1 MNKKSGNKVLD
12 FLGTD
17 EIKKIIDPTAD
28 KVIHYLLKK
37 VAFSQPELLDKEYLG
52 GIQITKEFLEAWIA
66 QACGLKKVGSGNYP
80 IDVFL
85 KNVYGADVKFVTAKT
100 TSSGSLAKTQSN
112 ETSLGQN
119 FADAGSDLDQM
130 FKAEKYNDILNK
142 WILILQ
148 NKFDRPISEF
158 GLKSIYYFI
167 FIRGKNKIYL
177 SIAKVNP
184 SAVSELKVRKGGK
197 TSIHVDNFL
206 DDKYGKVKIYKSKK
220 RMELRMLPKNLEE
233 DNLVISWDFLELY
246 PSITNLREL
255 VELGNIKE
263 HISKEVRKFF
273 S

>member
-1 MNKKSGNKVLD
+1 MNNQRGEKVLD
-12 FLGTD
+12 FLSVD
-17 EIKKIIDPTAD
+17 EIRKIIDPTAD

-37 VAFSQPELLDKEYLG
+37 VAFSQPEVLDEKYLG

-66 QACGLKKVGSGNYP
+66 QACGLKKVGAGNYP

-85 KNVYGADVKFVTAKT
+85 ENTYGADVKFVTAKIN
-100 TSSGSLAKTQSN
+100 SSGSLAKTQSN

-130 FKAEKYNDILNK
+130 FEANRYDDILNK

-148 NKFDRPISEF
+148 NKFDKPINKL
-158 GLKSIYYFI
+158 GVKIIYYFI

-177 SIAKVNP
+177 SIAKVNA
-184 SAVSELKVRKGGK
+184 SVASSLKVRKGGK
-197 TSIHVDNFL
+197 TSIHIDNFL

-220 RMELRMLPKNLEE
+220 RMELRMFPKNLEE
-233 DNLVISWDFLELY
+233 DNLTVSWNFAELHPSVI
-246 PSITNLREL
+246 NLRDL
-255 VELGNIKE
+255 VESGNIKE
-263 HISKEVRKFF
+263 HVASEVNKFF